1 MKRYSNYEFISARW
15 YNQIPIHWHL
25 IRIKDLISQ
34 SNAGAWGDD
43 PETDNGTI
51 CLRVADMDFNL
62 GVFKNKPV
70 SVLTK
75 RLYTE
80 EQIEKLTLEQGDI
93 LIEKSGGGEKSPVG
107 RSVYFDKSYPAL
119 FANFMQ
125 RIRFK
130 HKLIDAHFASYLLR
144 TMYYRGAT
152 WYYVKQTTGI
162 QNLDLNS
169 MLAQERF
176 PVPPREEQDQIVRYL
191 DWQVSKIN
199 RLIAAKRKQIKLL
212 EATTAHYLEN
222 TIHKGT
228 HNEQLVETGNPWI
241 NSAPISWK
249 KVRHKNVLTEK
260 KEVVGENHSQYTLLS
275 LTTKGVIIRDTS
287 SGKGKY
293 PSDFSTYQVVNP
305 SNMVFC
311 LFDVDETP
319 RTVGL
324 STHTGMITGAYT
336 VYETH
341 DALPE
346 YLLYYFLSV
355 DNKKGFKPLYSGLRK
370 VIGKDVFSRQAIYLP
385 SIEEQKEIVDAIQI
399 RQAKSRNAIDLL
411 EREIESLHDLRTRL
425 ISDVVTGQVDVR
437 DIKVP
442 DGEYTYT
449 ETLEEE
455 TEEEPVADGE
465 E

>member
-1 MKRYSNYEFISARW
+1 MKRYEAYRPTKYEWLTEVPTHWQTRTMRSLTTVSSERRENREATLLSVYREYGVIVKSSRDDNHNVESEDLSNYKWVRTGDLVMNKMKMWQGSLGVSEFDGIVSPAYIVCHINDENVNRRYLHMLLRSPRYKTY
-15 YNQIPIHWHL
+15 YNQFSYG
-25 IRIKDLISQ
+25 IRVGQWDMHYEDFKGL
-34 SNAGAWGDD
+34 
-43 PETDNGTI
+43 E
-51 CLRVADMDFNL
+51 VAL
-62 GVFKNKPV
+62 
-70 SVLTK
+70 
-75 RLYTE
+75 
-80 EQIEKLTLEQGDI
+80 
-93 LIEKSGGGEKSPVG
+93 
-107 RSVYFDKSYPAL
+107 
-119 FANFMQ
+119 
-125 RIRFK
+125 
-130 HKLIDAHFASYLLR
+130 
-144 TMYYRGAT
+144 
-152 WYYVKQTTGI
+152 
-162 QNLDLNS
+162 
-169 MLAQERF
+169 
-176 PVPPREEQDQIVRYL
+176 PPRTEQDQIVRYL

-228 HNEQLVETGNPWI
+228 RNEQLVETGNPWI

-455 TEEEPVADGE
+455 TEEETE
-465 E
+465 EE

>member
-1 MKRYSNYEFISARW
+1 MKRYEAYKPTGLEWYPAIPQGWEWRYLFQVAHEQTIKKPAGEMYPIMTLSYGEIKRKKNTEAGLLPSNYDSYQMLYKGNIVLRLIDLQNDHTSLRTGLVKETGIITSA
-15 YNQIPIHWHL
+15 YTCIMPTGNPAYAQYLLHSYDT
-25 IRIKDLISQ
+25 KK
-34 SNAGAWGDD
+34 
-43 PETDNGTI
+43 
-51 CLRVADMDFNL
+51 
-62 GVFKNKPV
+62 VF
-70 SVLTK
+70 
-75 RLYTE
+75 Y
-80 EQIEKLTLEQGDI
+80 GY
-93 LIEKSGGGEKSPVG
+93 GGGVRQSIGFK
-107 RSVYFDKSYPAL
+107 D
-119 FANFMQ
+119 
-125 RIRFK
+125 IR
-130 HKLIDAHFASYLLR
+130 HLQVS
-144 TMYYRGAT
+144 
-152 WYYVKQTTGI
+152 
-162 QNLDLNS
+162 
-169 MLAQERF
+169 
-176 PVPPREEQDQIVRYL
+176 VPPREEQDQIVRYL

-212 EATTAHYLEN
+212 EATTAHYLEDI
-222 TIHKGT
+222 IHKGIR
-228 HNEQLVETGNPWI
+228 NEQLVETGNPWI
-241 NSAPISWK
+241 NTAPKSWK

-287 SGKGKY
+287 SGKGKF
-293 PSDFSTYQVVNP
+293 PSDFSTYQAVNP
-305 SNMVFC
+305 FDMVFC

-346 YLLYYFLSV
+346 YLLYYFLSI

-437 DIKVP
+437 GIEVP
-442 DGEYTYT
+442 EYEYVGEVS
-449 ETLEEE
+449 ETNDNDEDELEDNEE
-455 TEEEPVADGE
+455 AD
-465 E
+465 